1 MMLPKVPYYTIDG
14 DTKTGLR
21 KLKNGLADFEN
32 MGFASA
38 LNEDPVSYAN
48 AQLNVLRELLADEPL
63 WMSYADEIT
72 GLFVKEYF
80 LRTILFAANDSLW
93 EVLNLDDFFVQ
104 FKNMQKVL
112 QDVFPYWIDNDYLY
126 GLGRNYLNI
135 IKAANMDIE
144 SAEQLGMLLKDV
156 AILGLPPA
164 VSIVMPTYNRGE
176 NLLQTIPKILN
187 QTYENF
193 ELIVVDD
200 GSTDNTSE
208 VMGVFSDERIKYIK
222 LEENGG
228 QSKARN
234 MGIENATYNFIAF
247 ADSDDFW
254 AEKKLEVQMSRF
266 LKESESGFC
275 YCAYTYHDENEK
287 ELTVPRKNIARV
299 RKEGYI
305 YPELLRRNMVGTP
318 SLIVKK
324 ECIAA
329 VGGFNEEIDCLE
341 DWEFVLRLARSYQ
354 ASFCPEELFDV
365 FEKTDRVSKKTRE
378 DGDEAMKKFY
388 SNFEKDRKLF
398 GMEDDVF

>member
-93 EVLNLDDFFVQ
+93 EVLNLDAFFVQ

-112 QDVFPYWIDNDYLY
+112 QEVFPYWIDNDYLY

-222 LEENGG
+222 LEENSG

-234 MGIENATYNFIAF
+234 VGIENATYNFIAF

-254 AEKKLEVQMSRF
+254 TEKKLEVQMSRF

-275 YCAYTYHDENEK
+275 YCAYTYHDENDK

-324 ECIAA
+324 ECIAT

-341 DWEFVLRLARSYQ
+341 DWEFVLRLARNYQ

>member
-14 DTKTGLR
+14 DAKTGLR

-80 LRTILFAANDSLW
+80 LRTILFVANDSLW
-93 EVLNLDDFFVQ
+93 EVLNLDAFFVQ

-112 QDVFPYWIDNDYLY
+112 QEVFPYWIDNDYLY

-234 MGIENATYNFIAF
+234 VGIENATYNFIAF

-254 AEKKLEVQMSRF
+254 TEKKLEVQMSRF

-275 YCAYTYHDENEK
+275 YCAYTYHDENDK

-341 DWEFVLRLARSYQ
+341 DWEFVLRLARNYQ

>member
-1 MMLPKVPYYTIDG
+1 MMLPKVPYYTIEG
-14 DTKTGLR
+14 DPKNGLR
-21 KLKNGLADFEN
+21 KLKTGVADFEN
-32 MGFASA
+32 MGFAAA

-48 AQLNVLRELLADEPL
+48 VQLNLLRSLISDEPL
-63 WMSYADEIT
+63 WTKYSDEIT

-80 LRTILFAANDSLW
+80 LRTILFAANDSLR
-93 EVLNLDDFFVQ
+93 EVLDAEGFYIQ

-112 QDVFPYWIDNDYLY
+112 KEVFPYWIDNDHLY

-135 IKAANMDIE
+135 IKAANMEIKD
-144 SAEQLGMLLKDV
+144 AGQLGMLLKDV

-164 VSIVMPTYNRGE
+164 VSIVMPTYNRGLT
-176 NLLQTIPKILN
+176 LLQTIPKILN

-208 VMGVFSDERIKYIK
+208 VMGGFSDERIKYIK
-222 LEENGG
+222 LKENRR

-234 MGIENATYNFIAF
+234 VGIENSACDYIAF

-254 AEKKLEVQMSRF
+254 DEKKLEVQMARF
-266 LKESESGFC
+266 LKESDSGFC

-287 ELTVPRKNIARV
+287 EITVPRKDIARI

-324 ECIAA
+324 ECIST

-341 DWEFVLRLARSYQ
+341 DWEFVLRLARNYQ

-365 FEKTDRVSKKTRE
+365 YENTDWVSKKTRE
-378 DGDEAMKKFY
+378 DGDKAMKKFY